1 MSQIEKHFTK
11 LLALLTGVF
20 AVVRIL
26 SYRQMS
32 DSVVTKIPVLDSE
45 TYFKWGYQLSQGG
58 GHPPGEFWLGPGYP
72 QFIGWVIA
80 LTGDVSPHIVLIAQ
94 MLLSC
99 ATFVLVL
106 LMTRRIFGEMAALF
120 AGVLGI
126 LYAPW
131 LYFDVVIVSASW
143 ILFLNS
149 VMFYLLIEYGGLF
162 EQTPPNPPASRG
174 ETEQTPPL
182 APPLKGGGI
191 GNWWAWAVAGGV
203 CALSAIA
210 RPSILLFAIML
221 MLVLGWRIWKKEI
234 KPVYL
239 IAFLSAL
246 IVVHLPMSI
255 RNAREGG
262 SPIFVTA
269 SGGVNFF
276 IGNRDGATGVYDEL
290 DFIQS
295 FSAQMESEG
304 YRKEASQRSGHELT
318 LSQAASYWQDQALR
332 DVFQNPV
339 GWIRLQ
345 FKKLWWIL
353 RNEEVAN
360 NFSFRAMQMINTV
373 VNSLPVRWGLLL
385 PLALTG
391 IVMFWQMRKRLWFY
405 WIYFAGYVL
414 TVMMFFASS
423 EYRFPLVIM
432 LLPLA
437 GAGIAGIVQGFR
449 EKRTTHVAVALVAY
463 VALLV
468 VSNMPSKTAH
478 NEVVPRVDFANVGS
492 MALAYQMYSE
502 ALAMFSRALAV
513 DPEFQPARVG
523 LADALWATRNFDQA
537 RKEYERA
544 GVASPDSIS
553 GARLEALYA
562 RLDSVLKVQG
572 DSVAI
577 AMYDSEIP
585 NLKQLSNSD
594 VWIARARLQAQ
605 AKNWGGA
612 YLSMMEAHKVD
623 PGNPEWLYLAAEYIL
638 MLDFPAQADSLY
650 GEAIK
655 LYPAY
660 APARVQKGFLAYEM
674 GDLSEALAQS
684 RELDK
689 IQIQNDSIKA
699 KAHTLDSL
707 LRHTNW

>member
-11 LLALLTGVF
+11 ILTLLTGVF
-20 AVVRIL
+20 AVVRYL
-26 SYRQMS
+26 AYRQMS
-32 DSVVTKIPVLDSE
+32 DSIVTKIPVLDSE

-72 QFIGWVIA
+72 QFIGWVLAI
-80 LTGDVSPHIVLIAQ
+80 TGDLSPQIILIAQ
-94 MLLSC
+94 MFLSC
-99 ATFVLVL
+99 ATFVLIL
-106 LMTRRIFGEMAALF
+106 LMTRRIFGEAAAVF
-120 AGVLGI
+120 AGVIGI

-131 LYFDVVIVSASW
+131 LYFDGVIISASW

-149 VMFYLLIEYGGLF
+149 VMLFLLIEYGGLF
-162 EQTPPNPPASRG
+162 ES
-174 ETEQTPPL
+174 PPL
-182 APPLKGGGI
+182 APPLKRGGMR
-191 GNWWAWAVAGGV
+191 NWWAWAVAGGV

-221 MLVLGWRIWKKEI
+221 MLVLAWRIWKKEV

-246 IVVHLPMSI
+246 IIVHLPMSI

-290 DFIQS
+290 DFVQS

-304 YRKEASQRSGHELT
+304 YRMEASRRSGHQLT
-318 LSQAASYWQDQALR
+318 LSQAAGYWQEQALR

-339 GWIRLQ
+339 GWVQLQ

-360 NFSFRAMQMINTV
+360 NFSFRAMRMVNTV
-373 VNSLPVRWGLLL
+373 VNALPVRWGLLL
-385 PLALTG
+385 PLALAG
-391 IVMFWQMRKRLWFY
+391 VVMFWQMRKRLWFY
-405 WIYFAGYVL
+405 WIYLAGYAL

-423 EYRFPLVIM
+423 EYRFPLVLM

-437 GAGIAGIVQGFR
+437 GAAIAGIVQGFR
-449 EKRTTHVAVALVAY
+449 EKRSTQVAIALVAY
-463 VALLV
+463 VAMLIF
-468 VSNMPSKTAH
+468 SNMPSKTAH
-478 NEVVPRVDFANVGS
+478 NEVVPRVDFANIGS

-502 ALAMFSRALAV
+502 ALAMFSRALAI

-523 LADALWATRNFDQA
+523 LANALWVTRNFDQA
-537 RKEYERA
+537 RKEFERA
-544 GVASPDSIS
+544 GVAPPDSIS
-553 GARLEALYA
+553 GAPLDALYA
-562 RLDSVLKVQG
+562 KLDSVLKVQG
-572 DSVAI
+572 DSVAL
-577 AMYDSEIP
+577 AMFDREIP

-594 VWIARARLQAQ
+594 VWVARARLQAQ
-605 AKNWGGA
+605 AQNWGGA
-612 YLSMMEAHKVD
+612 YLSMMEANKLD
-623 PGNPEWLYLAAEYIL
+623 PDNPEWLFWAAEYIL
-638 MLDFPAQADSLY
+638 KLDFPAQADSLY

-655 LYPAY
+655 RYPAY
-660 APARVQKGFLAYEM
+660 APARVQKGFLAYEVGNM
-674 GDLSEALAQS
+674 EEALAQS

-689 IQIQNDSIKA
+689 IQILNDSIKV
-699 KAHTLDSL
+699 KAHVLDSL
-707 LRHTNW
+707 MRHTNW